1 MGKYLQILKLIT
13 TVAGPNLSTLSERKE
28 HCLLSALRDPWFDS
42 HRLLKTIS
50 KRLCY
55 TYPPDCKLKQYFVR
69 FRFLG
74 IILENVAWT
83 LFEPVISGFGSD
95 RTTIV
100 PQNEWPISH
109 RVNYANDSESIFGCG
124 VAVVAV
130 VVTVV
135 AGDVAVVVV
144 AAVVVAVAAV
154 HNQSHERNFFFPF
167 LPKNNF
173 NEMLIDGVC
182 QMSKI
187 SQNKSKNRNFIL
199 IHSIG

>member
-1 MGKYLQILKLIT
+1 MLRGRYSNQLSLVLEVTAQPLCHKTSDQYRTELIMQMT
-13 TVAGPNLSTLSERKE
+13 LNRFSAVATVA
-28 HCLLSALRDPWFDS
+28 
-42 HRLLKTIS
+42 
-50 KRLCY
+50 
-55 TYPPDCKLKQYFVR
+55 
-69 FRFLG
+69 
-74 IILENVAWT
+74 
-83 LFEPVISGFGSD
+83 
-95 RTTIV
+95 
-100 PQNEWPISH
+100 
-109 RVNYANDSESIFGCG
+109 
-124 VAVVAV
+124 

-135 AGDVAVVVV
+135 AGDVASVVV
-144 AAVVVAVAAV
+144 AAVVVAVAVV